1 MTDPVEEQVEMPRGF
16 MSRRVYNVFDAVSKA
31 RRTAKNKLLAE
42 IIEEWAA
49 ARLHEASLIQRLNRG
64 NGNDSHS
71 DWAELPE

>member
-1 MTDPVEEQVEMPRGF
+1 VADPVDELVEMPRGF

-42 IIEEWAA
+42 IIDEWAA
-49 ARLHEASLIQRLNRG
+49 ARVHEASLIQRLSRG

-71 DWAELPE
+71 DWAELSE